1 MTVVGVVGLVF
12 GVQGTEGGAP
22 EHAAPKDTQADSKLL
37 SQVSPN
43 QGTTLRHMPYFA
55 GELAD
60 SLLTRNP
67 PAAQLGR
74 SQATSL

>member
-22 EHAAPKDTQADSKLL
+22 EHAAPKDTQADSKL
-37 SQVSPN
+37 
-43 QGTTLRHMPYFA
+43 FA